1 MVEGNKRAIR
11 HRNGP
16 FEGPFERPFENEY
29 EDVKGVIRIS
39 KSKKDGQRNGQ
50 MKRTN
55 NYLQNPT

>member
-1 MVEGNKRAIR
+1 MLEGNKRAIR

-16 FEGPFERPFENEY
+16 FEGPFEDEY
-29 EDVKGVIRIS
+29 EDVKEEIIIS

>member
-1 MVEGNKRAIR
+1 MLEGNKRAIR

-16 FEGPFERPFENEY
+16 FEGPFEDEY
-29 EDVKGVIRIS
+29 EDVKEVIRIS